1 MSFKKICTNQGYQL
15 NTAEMNLDFE
25 SAGVEQLHHM
35 IRTDNGGE
43 LTGSHEFKN

>member
-1 MSFKKICTNQGYQL
+1 MSFKKLCTNHGYQI

-25 SAGVEQLHHM
+25 SAGVEQLHYT

-43 LTGSHEFKN
+43 FAGSDDF